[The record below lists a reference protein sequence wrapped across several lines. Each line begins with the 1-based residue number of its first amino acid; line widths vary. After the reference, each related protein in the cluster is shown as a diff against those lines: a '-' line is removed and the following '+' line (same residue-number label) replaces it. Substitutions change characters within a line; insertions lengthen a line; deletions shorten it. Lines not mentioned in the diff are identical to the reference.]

1 MRASFLA
8 VTVVGALV
16 SASTLATADNRG
28 GGRSSGHSNSGG
40 GRGGSRQ
47 GSSASSR
54 SGHTSEHRAAAR
66 DSNRSGA
73 THYSN
78 RGEATRYRAGDG
90 RSSRGYRNSRPS
102 YYRGR
107 SYRGYGS
114 YYRPGFSLYLGSPS
128 YYDSYAYGGYYPET
142 YAAVPY
148 AAAPYPAAPY
158 APDYGYSA
166 PVEDEQDVRPDADYG
181 DRDGVADAGRLQL
194 DVRPADA
201 TIYVDGQFRGT
212 AAVDSALDLAPGRHT
227 VEIVRPGYQTERR
240 VVDVRIGEARSLSI
254 ALQPA
259 RR

>member
-1 MRASFLA
+1 MRTSFLA

-16 SASTLATADNRG
+16 SVSAMATADNRG

-40 GRGGSRQ
+40 GGGSRQ
-47 GSSASSR
+47 GSSASSSR
-54 SGHTSEHRAAAR
+54 SGHTSQSQAAAPR
-66 DSNRSGA
+66 SSYRGGAPRYSNRS
-73 THYSN
+73 
-78 RGEATRYRAGDG
+78 EATRYRAGDG
-90 RSSRGYRNSRPS
+90 RSYRGYRNSRPS
-102 YYRGR
+102 YYRNRPYYGR
-107 SYRGYGS
+107 GS

-142 YAAVPY
+142 YASVPY
-148 AAAPYPAAPY
+148 ASVPY
-158 APDYGYSA
+158 APDYGYGA
-166 PVEDEQDVRPDADYG
+166 PGEDAQDARPDADYG
-181 DRDGVADAGRLQL
+181 DRDGRADVADSGRLQL

-212 AAVDSALDLAPGRHT
+212 ASSDSVLDLAPGRHT
-227 VEIVRPGYQTERR
+227 VEVVRPGFLTERR

>member
-8 VTVVGALV
+8 VTVIGALV

-47 GSSASSR
+47 GSSEGSR
-54 SGHTSEHRAAAR
+54 SGHASDHRASGH
-66 DSNRSGA
+66 DSNRGGSPR
-73 THYSN
+73 YSN
-78 RGEATRYRAGDG
+78 RGEASHYRAGDG
-90 RSSRGYRNSRPS
+90 RGYRNSRPS
-102 YYRGR
+102 YYRNR
-107 SYRGYGS
+107 SYYGHRS

-128 YYDSYAYGGYYPET
+128 YYDSYGYGGYYPET
-142 YAAVPY
+142 YASVPY
-148 AAAPYPAAPY
+148 AAAPY

-166 PVEDEQDVRPDADYG
+166 PVEQEQDLRPDADYG

-212 AAVDSALDLAPGRHT
+212 ASSDSVLDLAPGRHT
-227 VEIVRPGYQTERR
+227 VEVVRPGFVSERR
-240 VVDVRIGEARSLSI
+240 VVDIGIGDARSLSI

>member
-8 VTVVGALV
+8 VTVTFAMV
-16 SASTLATADNRG
+16 SASSLATADNRG

-47 GSSASSR
+47 GSSSSASSR
-54 SGHTSEHRAAAR
+54 SGHSSENRASAR
-66 DSNRSGA
+66 DSNRGGSQR
-73 THYSN
+73 YSN
-78 RGEATRYRAGDG
+78 RSEGSRYRASDG
-90 RSSRGYRNSRPS
+90 RSNRGYRSSRPS

-148 AAAPYPAAPY
+148 AAAPYATAPY
-158 APDYGYSA
+158 APDYGYAA
-166 PVEDEQDVRPDADYG
+166 PAEDEQDLRPDADYG
-181 DRDGVADAGRLQL
+181 DRDGTADAGRLQL

-212 AAVDSALDLAPGRHT
+212 ATSDSVLDLAPGRHT
-227 VEIVRPGYQTERR
+227 VEVVRPGYQTERR

-254 ALQPA
+254 EL